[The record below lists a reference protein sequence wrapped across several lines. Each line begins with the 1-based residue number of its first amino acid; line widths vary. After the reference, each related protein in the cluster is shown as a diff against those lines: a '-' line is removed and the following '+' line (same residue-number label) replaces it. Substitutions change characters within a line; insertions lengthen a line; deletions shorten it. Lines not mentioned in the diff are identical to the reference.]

1 MREWTLSGRIVL
13 SSLAYVLSFIMYIN
27 TSVFSYG
34 DLKTSLITVNI
45 ITFIM
50 IGIGYAIC
58 KSGLTPI
65 FFACMFFCVPSVMDY
80 SKLGSELFD
89 INIAN
94 KFDALVTAVLFLTI
108 IAMLLLAGELKKLE
122 RDYLSMVSDGAD
134 EEYVKLVTNNSLKV
148 YLAFL
153 VGIYSVALG
162 AVVIGCILLNIKGTF
177 LIAVITAILGMAL
190 FSGCAFYIYKKW
202 LE

>member
-13 SSLAYVLSFIMYIN
+13 SSLAYVLSFIMFIN
-27 TSVFSYG
+27 TSVFTYE
-34 DLKTSLITVNI
+34 DFKTSLITVNVI
-45 ITFIM
+45 AFIF
-50 IGIGYAIC
+50 IGMGYVIYKTVLA
-58 KSGLTPI
+58 PI
-65 FFACMFFCVPSVMDY
+65 FFACMFFCAPSVMAY
-80 SKLGSELFD
+80 SKLGKAIFD
-89 INIAN
+89 INVTN
-94 KFDALVTAVLFLTI
+94 KFDSLVTAVLFLTI
-108 IAMLLLAGELKKLE
+108 ISMLLLAGKLKKAE
-122 RDYLSMVSDGAD
+122 GEYLSMISDGAD
-134 EEYVKLVTNNSLKV
+134 EEDVKLITINSLKV

>member
-1 MREWTLSGRIVL
+1 M
-13 SSLAYVLSFIMYIN
+13 A
-27 TSVFSYG
+27 
-34 DLKTSLITVNI
+34 
-45 ITFIM
+45 
-50 IGIGYAIC
+50 
-58 KSGLTPI
+58 
-65 FFACMFFCVPSVMDY
+65 Y